1 MESGLPLGIRVHD
14 YKEYNFTMN
23 SGDKIFLY
31 SDGVTEAMNVR
42 KEMFGEQR
50 LTQSLQKSF
59 SNINSLYNDVK
70 TFTGNI
76 PLSDDMTIVMIEAI

>member
-1 MESGLPLGIRVHD
+1 
-14 YKEYNFTMN
+14 MN

-31 SDGVTEAMNVR
+31 SDGVTEAMNIR

-50 LTQSLQKSF
+50 LIQSLQKPF
-59 SNINSLYNDVK
+59 SNITSLYNDVK

-76 PLSDDMTIVMIEAI
+76 PLSDDMTIVMIEAV